1 MIDKK
6 TGAIHF
12 PEWSESLSPA
22 TSRDEFLRS
31 TLIQDANIQV
41 QNEPY
46 FSWRLKPT
54 KWEDGK
60 WWVVVVYFEG
70 EKLIQVRLA
79 ACEYETDP
87 GWEEWSEESEIHLNK
102 YHMGL
107 VQRLL
112 GLSDRFPWGNVETSY
127 DEKSGGSF
135 IIITY

>member
-12 PEWSESLSPA
+12 PEWSESLSPV
-22 TSRDEFLRS
+22 TSREKFLRS
-31 TLIQDANIQV
+31 TLVQNANIQV
-41 QNEPY
+41 QNELY
-46 FSWRLKPT
+46 CSWWLKPT

-79 ACEYETDP
+79 ASDHEMGRRWD
-87 GWEEWSEESEIHLNK
+87 EWSEESEKRLNE
-102 YHMGL
+102 YHMEL

-112 GLSDRFPWGNVETSY
+112 GLSYRFPWGNVETSY